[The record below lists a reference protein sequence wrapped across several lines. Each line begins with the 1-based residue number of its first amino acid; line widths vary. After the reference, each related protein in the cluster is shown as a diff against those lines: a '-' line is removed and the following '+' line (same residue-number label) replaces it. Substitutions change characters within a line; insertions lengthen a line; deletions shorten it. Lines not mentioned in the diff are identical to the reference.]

1 MWSLT
6 VDCCVWW
13 QLVKLQPAKVL
24 VPLVSKITYM
34 VVQKKRIPDTL
45 DGCPLFWTTMYVECD
60 VVLFS
65 LRDMIWHFRDCLG
78 H

>member
-34 VVQKKRIPDTL
+34 VVQKKADTRHTRWVSAFL
-45 DGCPLFWTTMYVECD
+45 DHHVCRV
-60 VVLFS
+60 
-65 LRDMIWHFRDCLG
+65 
-78 H
+78 